1 MEYAVI
7 KTGGKQY
14 RVAPGD
20 VLRIEKLEADPGAEF
35 RFTEVLMAARDGA
48 VQVGK
53 PLLSGAAV
61 VAQVVRQGRAKKIL
75 VFKKKRRK
83 GYRRRQGH
91 RQYETTVRVTSIEI
105 GA

>member
-14 RVAPGD
+14 RVSPGQ
-20 VLRIEKLEADPGAEF
+20 VLRVEKL
-35 RFTEVLMAARDGA
+35 DGA
-48 VQVGK
+48 VQVGT
-53 PLLSGAAV
+53 PTVAGARV

-83 GYRRRQGH
+83 NYRRRQGH
-91 RQYETTVRVTSIEI
+91 RQYETTVRVTAIET
-105 GA
+105 GASHGA